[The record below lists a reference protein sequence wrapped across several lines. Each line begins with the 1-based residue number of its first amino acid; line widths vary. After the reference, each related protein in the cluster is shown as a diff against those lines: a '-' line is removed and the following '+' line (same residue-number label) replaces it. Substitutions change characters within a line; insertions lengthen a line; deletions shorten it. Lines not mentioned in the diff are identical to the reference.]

1 MTVSYKLIGPLPVG
15 APPLDVAGDTTQ
27 RIPLGTRVKGIDTS
41 TADYGEAE
49 FEYVKFTGTVAAGD
63 LTLLNG
69 QAKTGVV
76 SPAAATKGK
85 FGISMAAQVNGAYG
99 YVMVK
104 GIHDD
109 VSMLTGAAVAF
120 APTYGSAITAGKLTD
135 AVTAN
140 YIIEDCAI
148 RVTGVN
154 SRGCVEINYPSC
166 SGR

>member
-1 MTVSYKLIGPLPVG
+1 MAVSYKLSGPSPIG
-15 APPLDVAGDTTQ
+15 APALDVSGDLTQ
-27 RIPLGTRVKGIDTS
+27 RIPLGTRVKGVDTS
-41 TADYGEAE
+41 TAAYGEAE
-49 FEYVKFTGTVAAGD
+49 FEYVKFTGVVAAGD
-63 LTLLNG
+63 NTLLNG

-76 SPAAATKGK
+76 CPAAATKGK
-85 FGISMAAQVNGAYG
+85 FGISMAAQVANSYG
-99 YVMVK
+99 YAMVK

-120 APTYGSAITAGKLTD
+120 SPTYQSALTAGKITD

-140 YIIEDCAI
+140 AILEGVAI

-154 SRGCVEINYPSC
+154 SRGCVELLYPSC

>member
-1 MTVSYKLIGPLPVG
+1 MAVAYKLNAKHIG
-15 APPLDVAGDTTQ
+15 APPIDIAGDLTQ
-27 RIPLGTRVKGIDTS
+27 RIPLGTRVTGIDTS

-49 FEYVKFTGTVAAGD
+49 FEYVKFTGIVAAGD
-63 LTLLNG
+63 MVLLNG
-69 QAKTGVV
+69 VAKTGVV

-85 FGISMAAQVNGAYG
+85 FGFAMAAQPANAYG

-120 APTYGSAITAGKLTD
+120 SPTYGSALTAGKITD

-140 YIIEDCAI
+140 YIIENCAI
-148 RVTGVN
+148 RVTGVS
-154 SRGCVEINYPSC
+154 SRGGVEITYPSC

>member
-1 MTVSYKLIGPLPVG
+1 MTVSYKLNQAYLG
-15 APPLDVAGDTTQ
+15 APALDVTADTTQ
-27 RIPLGTRVKGIDTS
+27 RMPLGTRVAGTDQS
-41 TADYGEAE
+41 TGAYGEAE

-63 LTLLNG
+63 MVLLNG
-69 QAKTGVV
+69 QAKTGVI

-85 FGISMAAQVNGAYG
+85 FGFAMAAQATGYYG

-120 APTYGSAITAGKLTD
+120 SPTYGSALTTGKITD

-140 YIIEDCAI
+140 YIIENCAI
-148 RVTGVN
+148 RVTGVA
-154 SRGCVEINYPSC
+154 SRGCVEITYPSC

>member
-1 MTVSYKLIGPLPVG
+1 MSVDYKLIGPLPVG
-15 APPLDVAGDTTQ
+15 APALDVAGDTTQ

-41 TADYGEAE
+41 TGDYGEAE

-63 LTLLNG
+63 NTLLNS

-76 SPAAATKGK
+76 VPAAATKGRM
-85 FGISMAAQVNGAYG
+85 GISMAAQTNGCYG

-109 VSMLTGAAVAF
+109 VSMLTGAAVAYS
-120 APTYGSAITAGKLTD
+120 PTYGSALTAGKLTD

-140 YIIEDCAI
+140 FIIERCAI
-148 RVTGVN
+148 RVTGVD
-154 SRGCVEINYPSC
+154 SRGCVEIDHPEC

>member
-1 MTVSYKLIGPLPVG
+1 MAVSYKLSAKHIG
-15 APPLDVAGDTTQ
+15 APPIDVSGDLTQ
-27 RIPLGTRVKGIDTS
+27 RIPLGTRVTGLDTS
-41 TADYGEAE
+41 TGDYGEAE
-49 FEYVKFTGTVAAGD
+49 FEYVKFTGIVAAGD
-63 LTLLNG
+63 NTLLNG

-76 SPAAATKGK
+76 CPAAATKGK
-85 FGISMAAQVNGAYG
+85 FGIAMAAQVANSYG

-120 APTYGSAITAGKLTD
+120 GPTYLSALTAGKITD

-140 YIIEDCAI
+140 AILEGCAI
-148 RVTGVN
+148 RVTGVL
-154 SRGCVEINYPSC
+154 SRGCVELLYPTC

>member
-1 MTVSYKLIGPLPVG
+1 MAVSYKLSGPFPVG
-15 APPLDVAGDTTQ
+15 APPIDVAGDTTQ
-27 RIPLGTRVKGIDTS
+27 RIALGTRVRGVDTS
-41 TADYGEAE
+41 SNAYGEAE

-63 LTLLNG
+63 NTLLNG

-76 SPAAATKGK
+76 CPAAATKGK
-85 FGISMAAQVNGAYG
+85 FGISMAAQTNGCYG

-109 VSMLTGAAVAF
+109 VSMLTGAAVAY
-120 APTYGSAITAGKLTD
+120 APTYMSALTAGKITD

-140 YIIEDCAI
+140 AIIERCAI

-154 SRGCVEINYPSC
+154 SRGCVEINYPEC

>member
-1 MTVSYKLIGPLPVG
+1 MAVSYKLSAKHIG
-15 APPLDVAGDTTQ
+15 APPIDVAGDLTQ
-27 RIPLGTRVKGIDTS
+27 RIPLGTRVTGLDTS

-49 FEYVKFTGTVAAGD
+49 FEYVKFTGIVAAGD
-63 LTLLNG
+63 MVLLDG
-69 QAKTGVV
+69 RAKTGVV

-85 FGISMAAQVNGAYG
+85 FGFAMAAQPASSYG

-104 GIHDD
+104 GVHDD

-120 APTYGSAITAGKLTD
+120 APTYGSALTAGKITD

-140 YIIEDCAI
+140 YIIEGCAI
-148 RVTGVN
+148 RITGAA
-154 SRGCVEINYPSC
+154 SRGGVELLYPTC